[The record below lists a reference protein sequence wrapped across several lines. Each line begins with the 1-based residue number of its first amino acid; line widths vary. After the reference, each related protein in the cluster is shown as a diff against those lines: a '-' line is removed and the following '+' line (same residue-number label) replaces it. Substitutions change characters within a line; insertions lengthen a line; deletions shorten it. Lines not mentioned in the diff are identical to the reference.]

1 MQMCR
6 NYEIYSFKL
15 PLRLVEESNGYQRN
29 CLNKNLLLEKSRMR
43 TLQDPLSKLR

>member
-15 PLRLVEESNGYQRN
+15 PLRLAEQSNGHQRN
-29 CLNKNLLLEKSRMR
+29 RLNKNLLLEESRMW
-43 TLQDPLSKLR
+43 TLQDSISKLR